1 MSRSRANRSRRD
13 QQRQLSQLSHGKNGL
28 LARGREIGPSITDTL
43 KRVNWLLPSMVIVA
57 SALAVLP
64 LVSLVRRSVSLPQL
78 LAEAFAVTLTV
89 IAAFWLG

>member
-1 MSRSRANRSRRD
+1 
-13 QQRQLSQLSHGKNGL
+13 
-28 LARGREIGPSITDTL
+28 
-43 KRVNWLLPSMVIVA
+43 VNWLLPSMVIFA

-64 LVSLVRRSVSLPQL
+64 LVSLVLRSVSLPQL